1 MPDTATAPNTNAKP
15 DATKGK
21 KKDNHPRDPAR
32 EVIETIVFV
41 VVLVLLLKL
50 FVTEAFVIPTGSMAE
65 TLYGYQKIVTCPEC
79 GHEFPVNSHDEV
91 EPGQDKQYHQLS
103 GCTCPNCRYSISF
116 PLVPGATVPRYASP
130 PNRTG
135 DRVLVLKPLYHIRR
149 PTRGDVVVFKYPKAP
164 QENWIAANYIKRC
177 MAFGGETL
185 AIHRGELF
193 VTQSLTYPE
202 GDEQYPRPEDP
213 KDLWET
219 RYTYFNNP
227 KATELFETS
236 RAAGFTDQIVGGF
249 QIIRK
254 TDEQVLACRRI
265 VWDNDKQ
272 PRSLAG
278 KVPSRWY
285 APAAAQGKWTADS
298 VQQPRVFDHTTDS
311 LDWIR
316 YRHLCWVLDPHTK
329 TLRPWSWSDNAEP
342 VVGPI
347 DNFLAYN
354 TGTWDGNPNPRDA
367 AGAEKLWVGDLILEC
382 EAVIGNGGEVTL
394 ELSKGLNRFQ
404 AKFAGGHVTLT
415 RTGPGE
421 TEFGSWPCKV
431 NGAGKYRLRF
441 ANVDCRLRVWVNDSL
456 VPVGTAT
463 DYPHPEPG
471 PNDEVEPE
479 GWTKTN
485 DLEAPA
491 SIGAKG
497 AVKVS
502 AVKLF
507 RDIYY
512 TRSQSAPS
520 EDRDRERDREVR
532 GTYHRG
538 ADIYYV
544 HPGHY
549 MCLGDNSA
557 QSSDS
562 RSWGMVPERLML
574 GKAVFVFWPLFPSP
588 NRVGFIK

>member
-1 MPDTATAPNTNAKP
+1 MPPTATAPSTAVKP
-15 DATKGK
+15 DDTKRK
-21 KKDNHPRDPAR
+21 KKDTHPRDPAR

-91 EPGQDKQYHQLS
+91 ELGQDKQFHQLN
-103 GCTCPNCRYSISF
+103 GCTCPNCRFTIAF
-116 PLVPGATVPRYASP
+116 PPVPGPTPRYASP

-164 QENWIAANYIKRC
+164 QENWVAANYIKRC

-202 GDEQYPRPEDP
+202 GDEQYPRPDDP
-213 KDLWET
+213 KDLWEF
-219 RYTYFNNP
+219 RYTYYNNP
-227 KATELFETS
+227 RATELFEKS

-272 PRSLAG
+272 PKSLSG
-278 KVPSRWY
+278 KVPPRWY
-285 APAAAQGKWTADS
+285 APPEAEGKWAADS
-298 VQQPRVFDHTTDS
+298 AQQPRVFDHTADS

-316 YRHLCWVLDPHTK
+316 YRHLGWVVDPVTK
-329 TLRPWSWSDNAEP
+329 GLRPWTWPETGEP
-342 VVGPI
+342 VAGPV

-354 TGTWDGNPNPRDA
+354 AGTWDGSANPRDGS
-367 AGAEKLWVGDLILEC
+367 GAERQWVGDLILEC
-382 EAVIGNGGEVTL
+382 EVTAGDGGEVTL

-404 AKFAGGHVTLT
+404 ARFAGGQVTLS

-421 TEFGSWPCKV
+421 KEFGSWPCKV
-431 NGAGKYRLRF
+431 NGPGKYKLRF
-441 ANVDCRLRVWVNDSL
+441 ANVDCRLRVWVNDSV

-471 PNDEVEPE
+471 PKDEVEPE
-479 GWTKTN
+479 GWTKKN
-485 DLEAPA
+485 DVDAPA
-491 SIGAKG
+491 GIGAKG

-502 AVKLF
+502 GVKLY

-512 TRSQSAPS
+512 TRS
-520 EDRDRERDREVR
+520 
-532 GTYHRG
+532 GTDPTG

-549 MCLGDNSA
+549 MCMGDNSA

-574 GKAVFVFWPLFPSP
+574 GKAVFVFWPMVPPP
-588 NRVGFIK
+588 NRLGFIK

>member
-1 MPDTATAPNTNAKP
+1 MVETASPSDDKKPKKRDT
-15 DATKGK
+15 
-21 KKDNHPRDPAR
+21 HPRDPAR

-65 TLYGYQKIVTCPEC
+65 TLFGYQKIVTCPEC
-79 GHEFPVNSHDEV
+79 GQEFPVNSHDEV
-91 EPGQDKQYHQLS
+91 EPGQDKQYHYLS
-103 GCTCPNCRYSISF
+103 GCTCPNCRFTINF
-116 PLVPGATVPRYASP
+116 PPVHTSTGMRFASP

-164 QENWIAANYIKRC
+164 QDQHTAQNYIKRC
-177 MAFGGETL
+177 MGFGGETL

-202 GDEQYPRPEDP
+202 GDELYPRPDDP
-213 KDLWET
+213 KDLWEP
-219 RYTYFNNP
+219 RYAYFNSAR
-227 KATELFETS
+227 ATELFETS

-249 QIIRK
+249 QIVRK
-254 TDEQVLACRRI
+254 TDDQVRACMRI

-278 KVPSRWY
+278 RFPPRWY
-285 APAAAQGKWTADS
+285 APQEAAGAWTTDTAD
-298 VQQPRVFDHTTDS
+298 QPRVFAHTAGS

-316 YRHLCWVLDPHTK
+316 YRHFPGTWTPNGVPDTTPSH
-329 TLRPWSWSDNAEP
+329 
-342 VVGPI
+342 I

-354 TGTWDGNPNPRDA
+354 AGTSDGTATPRDIT
-367 AGAEKLWVGDLILEC
+367 GADKLWVGDLILEC
-382 EAVIGNGGEVTL
+382 EAEFGPDGEATL

-404 AKFAGGHVTLT
+404 AKFAGGHVTLS

-421 TEFGSWPCKV
+421 KEFGSWPCKV
-431 NGAGKYRLRF
+431 SGPGKYRLRF
-441 ANVDCRLRVWVNDSL
+441 ANVDCRLRVWVNDS
-456 VPVGTAT
+456 VIPVGTAG
-463 DYPHPEPG
+463 DYPHPEPS
-471 PNDEVEPE
+471 PNDDVSAE
-479 GWTKTN
+479 GWTKKN
-485 DLEAPA
+485 DVEAPA
-491 SIGAKG
+491 GIGAKG

-502 AVKLF
+502 GVKLY

-512 TRSQSAPS
+512 TRSGSDP
-520 EDRDRERDREVR
+520 
-532 GTYHRG
+532 TG

-544 HPGHY
+544 QPGHY

-562 RSWGMVPERLML
+562 RSWGMVPERLLL
-574 GKAVFVFWPLFPSP
+574 GKAVFVFWPLVPPP
-588 NRVGFIK
+588 NRVGFIR